1 MPEAYIVKRAAVL
14 DRQQKLMGYY
24 FFWRQP
30 AVSTSDVI
38 AKARETLV
46 WISALFKQ
54 NQEVGSNSVG
64 LRYYFRSPVVLL
76 REEGFADLPRSAL
89 GLIVLPESL
98 NDAAE
103 SEAIQALRSEGCQ
116 IVLRIDDLAAVQPEL
131 FNLVDVVEVRFEAG
145 NFSAQAKIYGLLKN
159 STVHMLASRVNGWR
173 ELVVCHK
180 LGLSTV
186 VGDFYYTLPPDITD
200 KQKSL
205 NPSQVTLLRV
215 MEAVQG
221 NAEVN
226 VLEELLKHDAGISYK
241 LLFYI
246 NSAAF
251 GLGFEIKSLRHAI
264 QMLGYR
270 PLYRWLCVLLATS
283 DSGHVS
289 PVLLQ
294 TALIRG
300 RMMELL
306 GAKLLSSQDVENLF
320 IVGMF
325 SLLDR
330 LLGVE
335 MTQAIDQIRLPESV
349 LDALLDQTGV
359 FYSVLELVKACEL
372 PDDSALMLAESLGI
386 SLDDI
391 NVAHAKAVQWSQ
403 SLAA

>member
-1 MPEAYIVKRAAVL
+1 MPEAYVVKRAAVL
-14 DRQQKLMGYY
+14 DQQQKLMGYY

-30 AVSTSDVI
+30 VNTTEGFV

-46 WISALFKQ
+46 WISGLFGQ
-54 NQEVGSNSVG
+54 DQERDQPAG
-64 LRYYFRSPVVLL
+64 LRYYFRSPAALL
-76 REEGFADLPRSAL
+76 SDDGFCDLPRSAL
-89 GLIVLPESL
+89 GLIVLPEDL
-98 NDAAE
+98 KDAVE
-103 SEAIQALRSEGCQ
+103 CEAMQMLRQEGCE
-116 IVLRIDDLAAVQPEL
+116 IVLRIDDLAALQPEL
-131 FNLVDVVEVRFEAG
+131 FNLVDLVEVRFEAG
-145 NFSAQAKIYGLLKN
+145 NFSAQAKIYGVLKN
-159 STVHMLASRVNGWR
+159 TSVHMLASRVEDWR
-173 ELVVCHK
+173 EMAVCHK

-186 VGDFYYTLPPDITD
+186 VGDFYYTLPPDLVGE
-200 KQKSL
+200 QKAL
-205 NPSQVTLLRV
+205 NPAQVTLLRV
-215 MEAVQG
+215 MDAVQA
-221 NAEVN
+221 NAEIN

-289 PVLLQ
+289 SVLLQ
-294 TALIRG
+294 TALMRG

-349 LDALLDQTGV
+349 LDALLDNTGV
-359 FYSVLELVKACEL
+359 FHSVLELVKACEL
-372 PDDSALMLAESLGI
+372 PDDTVLALADVLGVA
-386 SLDDI
+386 LDDI
-391 NVAHAKAVQWSQ
+391 NVAHAKAIGWSH
-403 SLAA
+403 SLVA